1 MARNTFISPHH
12 GTDAATDCEQWRKFD
27 AFHVL
32 GCRSPL
38 QVNRLSL
45 EDLDASGYIFMRW
58 KERSFLSRTTGGSF
72 GSLTIAGFYY
82 VRFALLRFVSGL
94 TLCLSGTLVVFRVYP
109 TTNSG
114 T

>member
-12 GTDAATDCEQWRKFD
+12 GTDASTDCEQWRKFD

-32 GCRSPL
+32 GCRSPS
-38 QVNRLSL
+38 QVKRLTL

-82 VRFALLRFVSGL
+82 VRIPLE
-94 TLCLSGTLVVFRVYP
+94 Y
-109 TTNSG
+109 
-114 T
+114 